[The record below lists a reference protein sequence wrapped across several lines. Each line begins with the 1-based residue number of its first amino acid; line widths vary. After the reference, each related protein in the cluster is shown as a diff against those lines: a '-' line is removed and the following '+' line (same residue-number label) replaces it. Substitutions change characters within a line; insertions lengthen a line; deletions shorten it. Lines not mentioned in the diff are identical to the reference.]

1 MRFILELITEQQ
13 KEPIMSNHTLYLLA
27 VQVIEAEELTPGATY
42 AEAFLA
48 VAAYIEQHQKDV
60 ATLIVAMLE
69 EV

>member
-1 MRFILELITEQQ
+1 
-13 KEPIMSNHTLYLLA
+13 MSNHALNILA
-27 VQVIEAEELTPGATY
+27 VQVIEAAELTPGATY

-48 VAAYIEQHQKDV
+48 VAAYIEQNQRDI

>member
-1 MRFILELITEQQ
+1 
-13 KEPIMSNHTLYLLA
+13 MSNNTLHLLA
-27 VQVIEAEELTPGATY
+27 IQVIEAAELTPGATY

>member
-1 MRFILELITEQQ
+1 
-13 KEPIMSNHTLYLLA
+13 MSNNTISLIA
-27 VQVIEAEELTPGATY
+27 VQVIEAAELTPGATY

-48 VAAYIEQHQKDV
+48 VAAYIEQNQKDI

>member
-1 MRFILELITEQQ
+1 
-13 KEPIMSNHTLYLLA
+13 MSNTLHLLA
-27 VQVIEAEELTPGATY
+27 VQVIEAAELTPGATY

-48 VAAYIEQHQKDV
+48 VDAYIEQHKREV

>member
-1 MRFILELITEQQ
+1 
-13 KEPIMSNHTLYLLA
+13 MSNHTLHLLA
-27 VQVIEAEELTPGATY
+27 VQVIEAAELTPGTTY